1 MSETRQLLD
10 RTARRE
16 SILRAAAVA
25 FGAQGFA
32 ATSMDDVAA
41 AAGITKLIV
50 YRHFDSKEALY
61 DAVLERVSD
70 RLTEEILGGVKAGR
84 PAAAGIGALLTVAR
98 EDPAGFNLL
107 WRHAAREAQFSG
119 HADAVRQRGVRLA
132 DSLLTAMGVEDAKVR
147 KWAAAT
153 IVSYLVGAVLHWMEE
168 GSAARDGEFV
178 EMISR
183 SLPAMVSSWTGIEP
197 TAAPERDS
205 RRGALPT

>member
-25 FGAQGFA
+25 FAEQGFA
-32 ATSMDDVAA
+32 ATSMEDVAA

-61 DAVLERVSD
+61 DAVLERVSE
-70 RLTEEILGGVKAGR
+70 RLSEEILEGVKDAR
-84 PAAAGIGALLTVAR
+84 AATVGARALLTVAR
-98 EDPAGFNLL
+98 EDPSGFNLL
-107 WRHAAREAQFSG
+107 WRHAVRETQFSG
-119 HADAVRQRGVRLA
+119 HAEAVRQRGVRLA
-132 DSLLTAMGVEDAKVR
+132 DALLTAMGVEDARVR

-168 GSAARDGEFV
+168 GAPARDTEFV
-178 EMISR
+178 EMVSR
-183 SLPAMVSSWTGIEP
+183 SLPAMVTAWTGIEP
-197 TAAPERDS
+197 PPRPRTR
-205 RRGALPT
+205 